1 MHVSGAGPNE
11 AISKDPLKG
20 YGWTVVNK
28 SVNGLVL
35 GCPEIV
41 GFEVVQLEQQDEGP
55 ATGKLAED
63 EHRIAFKN
71 FGHVGDGLDVTG
83 EVIVPKISRVM
94 MYLTA

>member
-71 FGHVGDGLDVTG
+71 SGTWVGLDVAG
-83 EVIVPKISRVM
+83 EVNVPKTGR
-94 MYLTA
+94 YTCG